1 MIFNNKKQDFNFS
14 ISNYRVNITDKI
26 CYLGYIFTPSGSFKS
41 CVKYLY
47 NKALRAMFSIRSSLR
62 SIPVLPIH
70 TYIRIFDHMVQPI
83 LLYGSEVWGPYLL
96 NFNSNNTVET
106 IFKDYKSLYEKIH
119 SKFCKNVLLLHKN
132 ASNTGVRCEL
142 GRYPISITIIKLVT
156 NYYMSILNR
165 KPGIIHDA
173 LDTQRVLDCVSK
185 QPSWFSIIKYVKEK
199 YNWCPEPSPE
209 NATPPKFKP
218 NFNLIDKLKNNYRE
232 LLPNILENDRK
243 LYFYSLI
250 KKNFGLEKYLKY
262 IQNPFERRE
271 ITKLRISAHKFPVE
285 TGRYTN
291 TEHDLRICPLCTCGV
306 GDEMHYFTVC
316 SHKNISKLRELFIN
330 KLININKA
338 YVHLSIENCFIYI
351 MCLHDKSV
359 LYLASKYISDMS
371 EIFNREIM
379 KI

>member
-1 MIFNNKKQDFNFS
+1 M
-14 ISNYRVNITDKI
+14 Y
-26 CYLGYIFTPSGSFKS
+26 
-41 CVKYLY
+41 
-47 NKALRAMFSIRSSLR
+47 KACSPTFGTSL
-62 SIPVLPIH
+62 
-70 TYIRIFDHMVQPI
+70 
-83 LLYGSEVWGPYLL
+83 
-96 NFNSNNTVET
+96 
-106 IFKDYKSLYEKIH
+106 
-119 SKFCKNVLLLHKN
+119 
-132 ASNTGVRCEL
+132 
-142 GRYPISITIIKLVT
+142 
-156 NYYMSILNR
+156 
-165 KPGIIHDA
+165 
-173 LDTQRVLDCVSK
+173 
-185 QPSWFSIIKYVKEK
+185 
-199 YNWCPEPSPE
+199 
-209 NATPPKFKP
+209 KFKP

-359 LYLASKYISDMS
+359 
-371 EIFNREIM
+371 
-379 KI
+379 

>member
-1 MIFNNKKQDFNFS
+1 M
-14 ISNYRVNITDKI
+14 
-26 CYLGYIFTPSGSFKS
+26 
-41 CVKYLY
+41 
-47 NKALRAMFSIRSSLR
+47 
-62 SIPVLPIH
+62 
-70 TYIRIFDHMVQPI
+70 
-83 LLYGSEVWGPYLL
+83 
-96 NFNSNNTVET
+96 
-106 IFKDYKSLYEKIH
+106 
-119 SKFCKNVLLLHKN
+119 
-132 ASNTGVRCEL
+132 
-142 GRYPISITIIKLVT
+142 
-156 NYYMSILNR
+156 
-165 KPGIIHDA
+165 
-173 LDTQRVLDCVSK
+173 
-185 QPSWFSIIKYVKEK
+185 
-199 YNWCPEPSPE
+199 
-209 NATPPKFKP
+209 
-218 NFNLIDKLKNNYRE
+218 
-232 LLPNILENDRK
+232 ENDRK